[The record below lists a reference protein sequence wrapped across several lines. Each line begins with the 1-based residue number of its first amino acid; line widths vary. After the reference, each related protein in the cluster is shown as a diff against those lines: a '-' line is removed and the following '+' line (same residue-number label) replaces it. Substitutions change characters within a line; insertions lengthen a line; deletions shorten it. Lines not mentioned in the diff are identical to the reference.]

1 MADWVNNGSCQD
13 LSGLARDSMWVT
25 SQAAGNRQSKPDNA
39 MTAPGSSPVDR
50 ELPEDQM
57 ADPTVETGPVR
68 PVGSDG
74 KPRASA
80 TTGDWRPGPVAWS
93 KTTTPDVVRES

>member
-1 MADWVNNGSCQD
+1 MPDWVSNGSCRD
-13 LSGLARDSMWVT
+13 LSDLARDSMWVT

-57 ADPTVETGPVR
+57 ADPAVEVGPAI
-68 PVGSDG
+68 PPGTDG
-74 KPRASA
+74 KPRAGAGGHAAVPPSW
-80 TTGDWRPGPVAWS
+80 TR
-93 KTTTPDVVRES
+93 TTTPDVVREN